1 MMRLKYL
8 GLAGI
13 MTEYINVRK
22 YRALLDNLP
31 ECDKVNISY
40 NVILPGPIIDN
51 VFFKVENLKMTFT

>member
-1 MMRLKYL
+1 
-8 GLAGI
+8 

-22 YRALLDNLP
+22 YRALRDNLP

-51 VFFKVENLKMTFT
+51 VFFKVEKLKMTFT